1 MGLSAL
7 TDMSAKNVAVFLEG
21 SPSITL
27 LKMINHVNKIT
38 LFVVK
43 LMYFSLS
50 VQQSVSE
57 IKGQCAKG
65 CKTQVLRLT
74 GKKKKGRTHLKVQS
88 VFFYF
93 SSSYTL
99 YENSL

>member
-1 MGLSAL
+1 
-7 TDMSAKNVAVFLEG
+7 MSAKNVSVFLEG

-27 LKMINHVNKIT
+27 LKMISHVNKIT

-57 IKGQCAKG
+57 IKGQCTKG
-65 CKTQVLRLT
+65 CKTQDVRFA
-74 GKKKKGRTHLKVQS
+74 GKKKKGRTHLKIPS
-88 VFFYF
+88 VIFTFQALILYMKTLCKLLHF
-93 SSSYTL
+93 S
-99 YENSL
+99 N